1 MFDPRAAITEFRS
14 LDEKRKSRAL
24 SATEER
30 RWSELRQVLADTAE
44 SVQGY
49 YAADG
54 QWYASDPQAE
64 VTQEYPGWIWDPDQQ
79 QWVQQPGWET
89 QDPSAQPASGRD
101 ASDQA
106 LWSPQNPSEQA
117 AWSPQDPNEQAAW
130 DPQDPNA
137 QLGWEQDDPPTQ
149 GTAQPLTPTW
159 ESPADE
165 SISLADELNIPAVA
179 DASPPYEADEPEVM
193 EVSSD
198 DVVSLGYD
206 AADTGAMFDESSGPD
221 DPTIVELA
229 ERIGE
234 VEAAPP
240 APDPYSVPEEEIPF
254 AADTEVLDAADEQP
268 ILEALPEEQVIEPTP
283 EEILDPSPE
292 AAAEAFPPLPE
303 ILAMDVLELEEN
315 HSEEEHEAELP
326 LTDIV
331 SDAMPVAA
339 VPAGRPSTLP
349 APTAVG
355 GLNPS
360 WVDGEHRVVVHT
372 IEGQVKRGVIR
383 DTDLLHDA
391 ISLDPLSG
399 AAPERIPTERVKAIF
414 FMLSTG
420 STSAQPSGRKI
431 RIIFHDGRQVTGFAD
446 DFSSQ
451 DPGFFLTPEEN
462 SAHAQRIF
470 IYRSSVRSVAEA

>member
-1 MFDPRAAITEFRS
+1 MFDPRAAITEFRA
-14 LDEKRKSRAL
+14 LDEKRNSRAL

-64 VTQEYPGWIWDPDQQ
+64 ATQEYPGWIWDPDHQ

-89 QDPSAQPASGRD
+89 QDPSAQPASGQE
-101 ASDQA
+101 ANEQG

-130 DPQDPNA
+130 DAQD
-137 QLGWEQDDPPTQ
+137 
-149 GTAQPLTPTW
+149 
-159 ESPADE
+159 
-165 SISLADELNIPAVA
+165 LNIPAVA

-198 DVVSLGYD
+198 DVVSIGYD
-206 AADTGAMFDESSGPD
+206 AADTDAMLDESSGSE
-221 DPTIVELA
+221 DPTIVELV
-229 ERIGE
+229 ERIA
-234 VEAAPP
+234 EAAA

-254 AADTEVLDAADEQP
+254 AAEMEVLDAADEQP
-268 ILEALPEEQVIEPTP
+268 ILEALPEEVIEPTP
-283 EEILDPSPE
+283 EEILDSSPE
-292 AAAEAFPPLPE
+292 AAEESFPPLPE

-315 HSEEEHEAELP
+315 QLEEEQEAELP

-331 SDAMPVAA
+331 SDAMPEAA
-339 VPAGRPSTLP
+339 VPAGRPSTPP
-349 APTAVG
+349 AIMLG

-372 IEGQVKRGVIR
+372 IEGQVKRGAIR
-383 DTDLLHDA
+383 NTDLLDDA

-399 AAPERIPTERVKAIF
+399 AAPERIPTARVKAIF

-446 DFSSQ
+446 DYSSQ
-451 DPGFFLTPEEN
+451 DAGFFLTLAES

-470 IYRSSVRSVAEA
+470 IYRSSVKSVAEG